1 MDNNIIY
8 FFNKETI
15 KNTNI
20 TFPDI
25 YFTPEYC
32 YACEFSDNAEFEIC
46 VYKDLMYV
54 YLKKIFVFEGIAYYD
69 LITPYGYSGYHFANI
84 NTYYEFIPLF
94 RNEAFNRNYL
104 TEVVRQNPYLIK
116 YSILSNSYDIII
128 SKTIMG
134 IKIDDYNNFEEYL
147 KDTHYDN
154 SRGYRIATNNN
165 LIFKIEEYNEENLNK
180 FLLIYNSA
188 MDNLKSEEYYYFN
201 ENYYKSL
208 NNLKNNIM
216 FANVY
221 KDNVLISSYIIFKY
235 NYLLHFH
242 LCGSLIE
249 YRKLLINNF
258 LYCNVVKFGIE
269 NGYKLCV
276 FGGGLKDG
284 DNLFQFKKKIK
295 NVSFNYVIYKNIIN
309 KDVYE
314 KIQNN
319 YEKDEYFPIHR
330 K

>member
-180 FLLIYNSA
+180 FLLIYN
-188 MDNLKSEEYYYFN
+188 Y
-201 ENYYKSL
+201 
-208 NNLKNNIM
+208 
-216 FANVY
+216 
-221 KDNVLISSYIIFKY
+221 
-235 NYLLHFH
+235 
-242 LCGSLIE
+242 
-249 YRKLLINNF
+249 
-258 LYCNVVKFGIE
+258 
-269 NGYKLCV
+269 
-276 FGGGLKDG
+276 
-284 DNLFQFKKKIK
+284 
-295 NVSFNYVIYKNIIN
+295 
-309 KDVYE
+309 
-314 KIQNN
+314 
-319 YEKDEYFPIHR
+319 
-330 K
+330 